1 MQGLTIIFLAAAVAR
16 LGGELWLARRHIQH
30 VDAHRGA
37 VPEAFRA
44 QVELQQHQKAAAYTV
59 ARTRLGMATDVLGLG
74 VLLAWTVGGGLQAL
88 DTAWSGV
95 GWGPIA
101 TGLAVILSMSFLG
114 ALIDIPVSL
123 YRTFVLE
130 ERFGFNKTTLRL
142 FVLDAVKGAA
152 VALVLLT
159 PLLALILWLMDTT
172 GAMWWLYAWAAWSGF
187 SLLLLWLYPALIAPL
202 FNKFQ
207 PLTDAAVLE
216 RTQALLSRCG
226 FASRGIFV
234 MDGSLRS
241 SHGNAYF
248 TGLGK
253 NKRVVFF
260 DTLLKTLTLDEVEAV
275 LAHELGHF
283 KLHHVNKRLALS
295 LVMSGVALASL
306 GGLSSWPP
314 FYTALGLA
322 RPSAHGAL
330 LLFMLVGPVFTFFV
344 TPLGS
349 YLSRRHEF
357 EADDFAALHIQA
369 QALVTGLVKL
379 YRDNASTLTP
389 DPLHSLFYDSHPP
402 AAVRIAHL
410 ERAER

>member
-1 MQGLTIIFLAAAVAR
+1 LQELTIIFLAAAVAR
-16 LGGELWLARRHIQH
+16 LGAELWLARRHIRH
-30 VDAHRGA
+30 VQVHRSA

-44 QVELQQHQKAAAYTV
+44 QIELQQHQKAAAYTV
-59 ARTRLGMATDVLGLG
+59 ARTRLGMATDVLGLV
-74 VLLAWTVGGGLQAL
+74 VLMAWTVGGGLQAL
-88 DTAWSGV
+88 DTAWSRL
-95 GWGPIA
+95 GWGPVL
-101 TGLAVILSMSFLG
+101 TGLAVILSMSILG

-142 FVLDAVKGAA
+142 FVLDAVKGAT
-152 VALVLLT
+152 VALALLT
-159 PLLALILWLMDTT
+159 PLLALVLWLMETA
-172 GAMWWLYAWAAWSGF
+172 GAAWWLYAWGAWSAF
-187 SLLLLWLYPALIAPL
+187 SLLLLWLYPTLIAPL

-207 PLTDAAVLE
+207 PLTDAAVLQ

-226 FASRGIFV
+226 FASRGVFV

-260 DTLLKTLTLDEVEAV
+260 DTLLKTLTVDEVEAV

-295 LVMSGVALASL
+295 LVMSGVALATL
-306 GGLSSWPP
+306 GWLSTWPP
-314 FYTALGLA
+314 FYAALGLA

-330 LLFMLVGPVFTFFV
+330 LLFMLAGPVFTFFV

-369 QALVTGLVKL
+369 QALVSGLVKL

-389 DPLHSLFYDSHPP
+389 DPVHSLFYDSHPP
-402 AAVRIAHL
+402 AAMRIAHL
-410 ERAER
+410 ERAPR